1 MPSDTEEPS
10 PARGPFPRATGPD
23 DGRAVA
29 RLMRQVRFLAM
40 PMIVVLAVTAWNS
53 TWPIPGLGPRTAA
66 PATIAWLLATNL
78 WSSRH
83 DDGHQQS
90 GVTVEVASDVLL
102 ALVMTVAGGA
112 LLARI
117 QPMIGLLVVVEA
129 AARLPR
135 RPAYATTGLFASV
148 AVTAV
153 LAQWP
158 SWAGW
163 QPQDRLAEAIPTA
176 LGLPIA
182 ALLVAGLAA
191 DRMGARRIASTQGR
205 RLARVARQL
214 SDANHRLEASNQE
227 LMAFA
232 GRIAHDL
239 RTPLGTV
246 VTTLETL
253 RRQGLELAPDV
264 RDQLMDQAHHAAT
277 RSIDTVAALLDHASA
292 DGRAPRRSLVAVREL
307 ASDVLSTLPDDM
319 LGGREVVLP
328 GSDAMVWGDPHLLR
342 LVLQN
347 LITNALTHGGPDVR
361 RIRVAVESDDRE
373 RLVSVEDDGD
383 GVPVGERE
391 QAFAAGT
398 RHSSTEGLGIGL
410 ATCASIVERHGGR
423 IWIDDSVLGGAG
435 VRFTLTCPTDDVDP
449 VPAAGDDVIDAGPAP
464 DEGQGTRAT
473 ISSSGSSRPTWS
485 DPYLPGS
492 APAMATTSSP
502 ACTTSP
508 ASSRAV

>member
-1 MPSDTEEPS
+1 MPSETEEPS
-10 PARGPFPRATGPD
+10 PARGSFRRAATPD
-23 DGRAVA
+23 GGRAAA
-29 RLMRQVRFLAM
+29 RLMRQVRFLAV
-40 PMIVVLAVTAWNS
+40 PMIAVLAMTAWTS
-53 TWPIPGLGPRTAA
+53 AWPVPGPGPKTAA
-66 PATIAWLLATNL
+66 LITIAWLLATNL
-78 WSSRH
+78 WSYRH
-83 DDGHQQS
+83 DDGIQQS
-90 GVTVEVASDVLL
+90 GVTVEVTSDVLL
-102 ALVMTVAGGA
+102 ALVMTVAGGS
-112 LLARI
+112 LTSRTL
-117 QPMIGLLVVVEA
+117 PMIGLLVVIEA

-135 RPAYATTGLFASV
+135 RRAYALTGMFTGVAITT
-148 AVTAV
+148 V

-163 QPQDRLAEAIPTA
+163 EPQDRLSEAIPTA

-182 ALLVAGLAA
+182 VVLVARLAA
-191 DRMGARRIASTQGR
+191 DRMDAHQIASAQGR
-205 RLARVARQL
+205 RLTQVARQL

-253 RRQGLELAPDV
+253 RRQGLDLAPEV

-277 RSIDTVAALLDHASA
+277 RSIDTVAALLDHALA
-292 DGRAPRRSLVAVREL
+292 EGRAPQRSLVDVGEL
-307 ASDVLSTLPDDM
+307 ASDVITTLPDDM

-328 GSDAMVWGDPHLLR
+328 ASEAVVWGDAHLLR

-347 LITNALTHGGPDVR
+347 LITNALTHGGATVH
-361 RIRVAVESDDRE
+361 RVHVTVQTRDGE
-373 RLVSVEDDGD
+373 RLVSVEDDGE
-383 GVPVGERE
+383 GVPVHERTQIFE
-391 QAFAAGT
+391 AGA
-398 RHSSTEGLGIGL
+398 RHSSMEGLGLGL

-423 IWIDDSVLGGAG
+423 IWVDDSPLGGAG
-435 VRFTLTCPTDDVDP
+435 VRFTLPCPPDHE
-449 VPAAGDDVIDAGPAP
+449 PAPAPDDDVIDIGPAE
-464 DEGQGTRAT
+464 DQRQGTRAT
-473 ISSSGSSRPTWS
+473 ISSSGSSSRTSS

-502 ACTTSP
+502 APAASP